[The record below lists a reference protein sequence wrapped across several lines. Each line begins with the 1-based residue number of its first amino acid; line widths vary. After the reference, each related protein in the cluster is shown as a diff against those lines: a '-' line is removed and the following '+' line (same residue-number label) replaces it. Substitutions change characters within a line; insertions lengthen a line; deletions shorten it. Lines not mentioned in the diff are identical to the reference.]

1 MGSSRRCEIEYDNVD
16 QAMVTRFNRAAN
28 QSIMTWSV
36 IALVVGAF
44 VAAGTIWQV
53 QRHFR
58 EMRRSML
65 ETRRE
70 RTFTTQ
76 LLEGMVSAVAAIDN
90 EDRIRSANAAFFR
103 IFPNASIGAS
113 VLEKLGA

>member
-1 MGSSRRCEIEYDNVD
+1 EMGKF
-16 QAMVTRFNRAAN
+16 QRAAN
-28 QSIMTWSV
+28 KSIIKWIF
-36 IALVVGAF
+36 IALLVGAL

-53 QRHFR
+53 QRHFQQ
-58 EMRRSML
+58 MRRSVL

-76 LLEGMVSAVAAIDN
+76 LLQGMVSAVAAIDE
-90 EDRIRSANAAFFR
+90 EDHIRSANAAFFK

-113 VLEKLGA
+113 VLEKLGPDDAMT